1 MAIAIVDDVGLA
13 LDVTREYLR
22 RRSPVGYLALA
33 VLALLLGPVGVGAPP
48 GPVEVRTE
56 AYDVRAGEVPSWSA
70 VVDAVGGEAVVV
82 GVVVVG
88 LLLGGTYLL
97 AGAFAE
103 FAVVH
108 SLIAD
113 AVAVRE
119 PARRHWRRAVE
130 LFVFRLLAGL
140 ITAGSLASLVVAIW
154 GLDVAPVRSPW
165 GVVVLGLLGVVGYLL
180 HRVTTDLA
188 VPIMLGE
195 CRSLV
200 GAWGRVL
207 GLASA
212 HPRAL
217 AGYVLVRLA
226 LAVAA
231 AVGMGIAVGVAL
243 LGLGLIVGVPVFVL
257 LALVTDLWLALVLT
271 AVVLVPVAVLL
282 VGAVLAPFHV
292 YFRYYAMLV
301 LGDIDETLDFVADW
315 REHVAADPSRVA
327 GRL

>member
-1 MAIAIVDDVGLA
+1 MATAIVDDVGLA

-22 RRSPVGYLALA
+22 RRSPGQYLALA

-48 GPVEVRTE
+48 GPVELRTE
-56 AYDVRAGEVPSWSA
+56 AIDVRAGEVPSWSA

-88 LLLGGTYLL
+88 LVLGGTYLL
-97 AGAFAE
+97 VGAFAE
-103 FAVVH
+103 FVVVH

-130 LFVFRLLAGL
+130 LFAFRLLAGV
-140 ITAGSLASLVVAIW
+140 ITASGLTSLVVAIW
-154 GLDVAPVRSPW
+154 GLDFAPLRSPW
-165 GVVVLGLLGVVGYLL
+165 SVVVLGLLGVVGYLL

-195 CRSLV
+195 GRSLL
-200 GAWGRVL
+200 GAWGRL
-207 GLASA
+207 FGLVGA

-217 AGYVLVRLA
+217 AGYVLIRLA
-226 LAVAA
+226 LAAAA

-243 LGLGLIVGVPVFVL
+243 LALGLIVGVPAVAL
-257 LALVTDLWLALVLT
+257 LALVTDLWLALALT

-282 VGAVLAPFHV
+282 VGAVLAPFHL

-301 LGDIDETLDFVADW
+301 LGDVDETLDFVAQW
-315 REHVAADPSRVA
+315 RARIVADPAPAV